1 MKVVESGGHGLI
13 METKKIE
20 FEKKTR
26 NISFP
31 HKVIGTRK
39 YVLTFTTTRFSQLV
53 VDYFDLKTKYKEAQS
68 GLVTK
73 VLKTLSS
80 YVPLLER
87 TSLLI
92 AELDVLCSFA

>member
-1 MKVVESGGHGLI
+1 

-26 NISFP
+26 TSKFP
-31 HKVIGTRK
+31 HKVLGTRK
-39 YVLTFTTTRFSQLV
+39 YVLTFTTTRFSELV
-53 VDYFDLKTKYKEAQS
+53 NKYFDLKNQYKQAQS

-92 AELDVLCSFA
+92 SELDVLCSFA

>member
-1 MKVVESGGHGLI
+1 

-26 NISFP
+26 NTSFP
-31 HKVIGTRK
+31 HRVIGTRK
-39 YVLTFTTTRFSQLV
+39 FALTFTTTHFSQLV
-53 VDYFDLKTKYKEAQS
+53 ASYFDLKNKYKQAQS

-80 YVPLLER
+80 YVPLL
-87 TSLLI
+87 
-92 AELDVLCSFA
+92 